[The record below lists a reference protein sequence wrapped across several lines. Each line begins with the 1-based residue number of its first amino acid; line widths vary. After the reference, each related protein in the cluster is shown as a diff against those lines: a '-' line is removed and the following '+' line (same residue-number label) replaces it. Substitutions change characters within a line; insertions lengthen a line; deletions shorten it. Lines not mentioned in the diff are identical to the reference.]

1 MLQLWKTENGFIY
14 NGVTY
19 NFDDVDSHVI
29 SPQEAKH
36 LTRGANSTNKLG
48 VVYKE
53 NSKMPWTVTANIMNV
68 SKDIMEILNK
78 CYENEER
85 IDYFCVDSDTGDN
98 KMARNSLVTKYVTQE
113 TVSDGEDTYNIA
125 LALESFDVKPY

>member
-1 MLQLWKTENGFIY
+1 MFQIYKTQSGFIH
-14 NGVTY
+14 NGIDY
-19 NFDDVDSHVI
+19 GFDDVDSHVI

-48 VVYKE
+48 LVYKE
-53 NSKMPWTVTANIMNV
+53 NSKLPWTVTANIMNV
-68 SKDIMEILNK
+68 TKEVMELLNK

-85 IDYFCVDSDTGDN
+85 IDFYCVDSDTGDN